1 MIALL
6 LSLTAGAADVDAA
19 EPAPVTAWSTKHPL
33 SAGVR
38 GGFWA
43 GEYRSG
49 GFGGHLDL
57 RLHQRFGLQ
66 TYADVFLS
74 LTPELHR
81 RDHVIGFDLY
91 APLGRAE
98 KHWFA
103 PTFGTCVDFRVFDQ
117 PKGGPSARDVRF
129 GVHAGAKGR
138 FGIYRGLAVE
148 IIGTFTTY
156 IGKGV
161 DLEGWTSS
169 TSSRLQVE
177 PVGQLTT
184 AITYMF

>member
-1 MIALL
+1 MFALL
-6 LSLTAGAADVDAA
+6 LSLAAWSA
-19 EPAPVTAWSTKHPL
+19 EPPTPSAITAWSKKHPL

-38 GGFWA
+38 GGYWA
-43 GEYRSG
+43 GDYQSG

-57 RLHQRFGLQ
+57 RMHQRLGIQ

-81 RDHVIGFDLY
+81 RDHIIGFDLY

-103 PTFGTCVDFRVFDQ
+103 PTFGTCVDFRMFNQ
-117 PKGGPSARDVRF
+117 PNGGPSAQDVRF

-148 IIGTFTTY
+148 VIGTFTTY
-156 IGKGV
+156 FGKGI
-161 DLEGWTSS
+161 DLEGWTTS
-169 TSSRLQVE
+169 TSSKIQVE
-177 PVGQLTT
+177 PVGQFTT
-184 AITYMF
+184 AISYMF